1 MCVCPCTYVS
11 ACMKCGAA
19 ASMCTLSVYLCVVR
33 GGAHFSSHVCGLVL
47 MNEVQVGQLCTHAHV
62 L

>member
-1 MCVCPCTYVS
+1 
-11 ACMKCGAA
+11 MKCGAA
-19 ASMCTLSVYLCVVR
+19 APMCTLSVYLCVVR